1 MLGFYKFEGE
11 WKTTEI
17 GPNKILV
24 EHTYTL
30 YSDNALLYPVNLL
43 FAKTF
48 LKMYMNRV
56 VENIRVMAYNNE
68 PCKYQ

>member
-11 WKTTEI
+11 WKMAEI

-24 EHTYTL
+24 EYTYTL
-30 YSDNALLYPVNLL
+30 YSDKALLYPVNLL

-48 LKMYMNRV
+48 WKMYMNRV

>member
-17 GPNKILV
+17 KPNKILV
-24 EHTYTL
+24 EYTYTL

-48 LKMYMNRV
+48 WKMYMNRV
-56 VENIRVMAYNNE
+56 VENIRAMAYNNE